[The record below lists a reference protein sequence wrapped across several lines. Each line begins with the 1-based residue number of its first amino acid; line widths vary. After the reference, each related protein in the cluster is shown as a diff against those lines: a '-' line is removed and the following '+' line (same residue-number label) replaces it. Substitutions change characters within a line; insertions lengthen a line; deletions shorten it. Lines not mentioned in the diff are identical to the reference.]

1 MKQVIKLIL
10 KRKAKTYL
18 FLHFGC
24 VFIFAFLYWIS
35 DFLEFKNPKISKKY
49 LNDTG
54 RTEGVN
60 TFMYY
65 LWFSLVTQTTVGYSG
80 LQAPDGKAIFISQTD
95 YPYQI
100 INMLQIMS
108 IFIIPVITLI
118 I

>member
-1 MKQVIKLIL
+1 MKKVIKLIL
-10 KRKAKTYL
+10 KKKAQTYL
-18 FLHFGC
+18 LLHFGC

-35 DFLEFKNPKISKKY
+35 DFLESKNPIFSRKD
-49 LNDTG
+49 LNDTMQ
-54 RTEGVN
+54 TEGVN

-80 LQAPDGKAIFISQTD
+80 LRAPSGKAIFISQAD

-108 IFIIPVITLI
+108 IFIIPVITLVI
-118 I
+118 